1 MHTKRK
7 NNSWVA
13 DCRDEKRHPLCARW
27 SGHLPSSGAPATTTT
42 TGIHSLNKSFQCDMA
57 HPFFRHF
64 CAVFLA
70 TLCFVG
76 IFKLNNNNPSK
87 TVSTPKENFSGDD
100 FEGFEKSERL
110 QLDGLRSFGG
120 GKTRNESVYFLGLF
134 EKSTKFGVRRRE
146 GESEVSAA
154 RLAVDHVNRMGVL
167 PGYTLRLLIN
177 DTKVRDKSFQI

>member
-1 MHTKRK
+1 
-7 NNSWVA
+7 
-13 DCRDEKRHPLCARW
+13 
-27 SGHLPSSGAPATTTT
+27 
-42 TGIHSLNKSFQCDMA
+42 MA

-87 TVSTPKENFSGDD
+87 IVTTTTSKENSSDD
-100 FEGFEKSERL
+100 FEGFENAERL

-120 GKTRNESVYFLGLF
+120 GKNESVYFLGLF
-134 EKSTKFGVRRRE
+134 EESTKFGVRRRE

-177 DTKVRDKSFQI
+177 DTKVRDKSFQISCCVREIFKDNQRKTDDRAVLSFLLSSAIRGLVLIDSSTRSTQIAPS